1 MTTGARTGS
10 VFLTLAA
17 TVLLG
22 VPLLAYVWETLNRL
36 FAGHIDGGR
45 LAVTAPVAL
54 ALVGVLVISGR
65 TLRRLTMPP
74 PDARPTG
81 EPVVAGTLLLT
92 AMLAIVMFAIWIIA
106 YSYLLE
112 R

>member
-1 MTTGARTGS
+1 MSTGARTGS

-36 FAGHIDGGR
+36 FAGHFEGAR
-45 LAVTAPVAL
+45 LAVTVPVAL
-54 ALVGVLVISGR
+54 ALVGVLVLAGR
-65 TLRRLTMPP
+65 TLTRLTAAQ
-74 PDARPTG
+74 PDARQTG
-81 EPVVAGTLLLT
+81 EPVVTGTLLLT
-92 AMLAIVMFAIWIIA
+92 AILAIVMFAIWIIA

>member
-1 MTTGARTGS
+1 MSTGARTGS
-10 VFLTLAA
+10 VFFTLAA

-36 FAGHIDGGR
+36 FAGHFDAGR

-54 ALVGVLVISGR
+54 ALVGVLVLAG
-65 TLRRLTMPP
+65 RRLGRLTAPP
-74 PDARPTG
+74 PDAKQTG
-81 EPVVAGTLLLT
+81 EPVVSGTLLLT

-106 YSYLLE
+106 YSYLLD